1 MVFSSANKK
10 FLVFIV
16 KWLVINSVLGQLG
29 TNGFSMRKS
38 RAIISRSPTKGD
50 CGVQN
55 YTGKI
60 RGGLITE
67 LDEFPW
73 NVLLIYAKSGGIL
86 EHGCGGVLIA
96 VSFVLKTYVDQ
107 ACSKFI
113 YLTFFSPTMC

>member
-16 KWLVINSVLGQLG
+16 KWLVVNSIWQQLG
-29 TNGFSMRKS
+29 TNGFSVRKS

-50 CGVQN
+50 CGIQN

-73 NVLLIYAKSGGIL
+73 NVLLIYEKSGGIL

-96 VSFVLKTYVDQ
+96 VSFVLTISID
-107 ACSKFI
+107 
-113 YLTFFSPTMC
+113 